1 MMKERAMHL
10 DELLSSPVDPTTKG
24 WPAGRILRLCEVGEQ
39 GWNVL
44 RGDLPLPVALIK
56 GSALSHNSRWM
67 RSFLEHFG
75 VRICPHGKTT
85 MAPQLF
91 ARQLA
96 DGAWGITVA
105 SVQQLRVCRRFGVQR
120 VVMANQLVGRQ
131 AIFEVL
137 GELRADPTFW
147 FACLVDSV
155 ELVEQLAAAARS
167 FGHERPLQVLLE
179 GGYPGGRSGCRTV
192 GQALAVARAAAAAPE
207 LALIGVEGFEGLIA
221 RPTPAETAAVVD
233 GFLCSLVEMA
243 KACAAENL
251 FAPGR
256 IMLSAGG
263 SAFFDQVTKAFRAAG
278 LEREVEVVLRSG
290 CYLTHDSKMYRQLFE
305 QMRDRGPEIDR
316 LGDGLQPALELWAYV
331 QSTPEPGLAIAT
343 LGKRDVSFDVH
354 LPVPEQWFRPGLHE
368 RPQPLGAGF
377 EVTGLNDQHAYV
389 RLPHD
394 SPLRV
399 GDMLSFGISHP
410 CTTFDKWQLLYV
422 VDDDYRVIE
431 GVRTFF

>member
-1 MMKERAMHL
+1 MQL

-24 WPAGRILRLCEVGEQ
+24 WPAAPALPLREVGRQ
-39 GWNVL
+39 GWNLL

-56 GSALSHNSRWM
+56 ASALSHNSRWM

-75 VRICPHGKTT
+75 VAICPHGKTT

-105 SVQQLRVCRRFGVQR
+105 TVQQLRVCRRFGVQR
-120 VVMANQLVGRQ
+120 VVMANQLVGGQ
-131 AIFEVL
+131 AIREVL
-137 GELRADPTFW
+137 AELRADPAFW

-155 ELVEQLAAAARS
+155 ELVDELASEARS
-167 FGHERPLQVLLE
+167 FGHEQPLQVLLE
-179 GGYPGGRSGCRTV
+179 GGYPGGRTGCRTV
-192 GQALAVARAAAAAPE
+192 EQALAVARATAAAPE
-207 LALIGVEGFEGLIA
+207 LALIGIEGFEGLIA

-233 GFLCSLVEMA
+233 AFLASLVEIA

-256 IMLSAGG
+256 ILLSAGG
-263 SAFFDQVTKAFRAAG
+263 SAFFDQVTRAFRAVG
-278 LEREVEVVLRSG
+278 LERAVEVVLRSG
-290 CYLTHDSKMYRQLFE
+290 CYLTHDSKMYRQLFDH
-305 QMRDRGPEIDR
+305 MRNRGPEIDR
-316 LGDGLQPALELWAYV
+316 LGNGLQAALELWAYV

-343 LGKRDVSFDVH
+343 LGKRDVSFDVD
-354 LPVPEQWFRPGLHE
+354 LPVPEQWFRPGVHA
-368 RPQPLGAGF
+368 RPQALGAGF
-377 EVTGLNDQHAYV
+377 EVTGLNDQHAYLA
-389 RLPHD
+389 LPDD

-431 GVRTFF
+431 GIRTFF